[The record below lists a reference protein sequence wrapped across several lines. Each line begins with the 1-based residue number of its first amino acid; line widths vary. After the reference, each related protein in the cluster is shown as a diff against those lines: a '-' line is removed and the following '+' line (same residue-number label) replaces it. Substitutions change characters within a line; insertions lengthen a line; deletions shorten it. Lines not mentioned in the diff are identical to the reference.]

1 MTTTIIENNNTAMII
16 ENDSSTAFEV
26 AEERSI
32 HLSLFSRYMAYSL
45 AWLSGIDIFD
55 RIMYVDGTFNVFRSA
70 LTKGGII
77 FTDSQ
82 SFQHL
87 LEPNAFKYKVV
98 CVTRILHLRSKV
110 RYGPFNDV
118 LAKLAA
124 VLNPSSCVLALGT
137 WRLPIAWAINALR
150 SNAIPVAATI
160 ISPLLTIPSHVWKG
174 WVAAIAAS
182 PARPF
187 CIVLDPI
194 SGLEVISLM
203 FGIFYYWIPPF
214 QTIP

>member
-1 MTTTIIENNNTAMII
+1 MTTTITEPNYT
-16 ENDSSTAFEV
+16 EV
-26 AEERSI
+26 LEETEERSI
-32 HLSLFSRYMAYSL
+32 HLSLFSRYMAYGL

-70 LTKGGII
+70 LAKGGII

-82 SFQHL
+82 PFQHL

-98 CVTRILHLRSKV
+98 CVTRILHLRSKTPC
-110 RYGPFNDV
+110 GPFNDV

-137 WRLPIAWAINALR
+137 WRLPIAWAIGALR

-160 ISPLLTIPSHVWKG
+160 ISPLPPIPSPVWEG

-194 SGLEVISLM
+194 SGLDVISLM

-214 QTIP
+214 